1 MSKKTVKKNK
11 TWNKNIAMNCQNQST
26 ETHWSLIKAV
36 IPKYPSTP
44 HQAETTWTLMS
55 HQQVAV
61 MRSKKNKT
69 PHTPPVSSV
78 KQLKVSC
85 TSGLN
90 PTDMIKYNDA
100 HKYLLEKK

>member
-1 MSKKTVKKNK
+1 MMSKKTVKK
-11 TWNKNIAMNCQNQST
+11 TWNKNIAMNCENQST

-61 MRSKKNKT
+61 MRSK
-69 PHTPPVSSV
+69 HTHTHTTGIICETTES
-78 KQLKVSC
+78 QLHFRFESHWY
-85 TSGLN
+85 
-90 PTDMIKYNDA
+90 D
-100 HKYLLEKK
+100 

>member
-1 MSKKTVKKNK
+1 
-11 TWNKNIAMNCQNQST
+11 MNCQNQST

>member
-1 MSKKTVKKNK
+1 MSKKTVKKKKN
-11 TWNKNIAMNCQNQST
+11 WNKNIAMNCQNQST

-61 MRSKKNKT
+61 MRSKKK
-69 PHTPPVSSV
+69 PHTHTTGIICETTES
-78 KQLKVSC
+78 QLHFRFESHWY
-85 TSGLN
+85 
-90 PTDMIKYNDA
+90 D
-100 HKYLLEKK
+100 